1 MRDGHFGFGCG
12 PDDGAVMACNVM
24 GERMSLPYIC
34 LFVVTLDVV
43 LAVFVVLVLSLFS
56 GKNCFHGKLFCLMY
70 AVFWENVVS
79 LYLQTHAGPASSMGD
94 ATRVDRMGRRS
105 GYREGA
111 LHFGNASLTLCFWP
125 F

>member
-1 MRDGHFGFGCG
+1 VVPAAFALLVHG
-12 PDDGAVMACNVM
+12 P
-24 GERMSLPYIC
+24 
-34 LFVVTLDVV
+34 
-43 LAVFVVLVLSLFS
+43 FS
-56 GKNCFHGKLFCLMY
+56 GKNGFYGKLFCLMCV
-70 AVFWENVVS
+70 VFGENVVS